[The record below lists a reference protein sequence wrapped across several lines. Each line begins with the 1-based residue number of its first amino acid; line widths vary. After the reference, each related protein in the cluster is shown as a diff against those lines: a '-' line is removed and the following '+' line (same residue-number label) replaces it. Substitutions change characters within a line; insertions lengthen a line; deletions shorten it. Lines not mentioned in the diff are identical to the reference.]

1 MNHSEPIKPL
11 TREDVAS
18 LLGVSDKTIDK
29 LIRAGSLPKPWQLGS
44 CRRLY
49 WHPDDW
55 NAWIDRQRLGEPGL
69 KDAPDTPTE
78 PQRVGVIRPTRPS
91 ATKTPALARLES
103 RQSSRLAA
111 LNGRR

>member
-1 MNHSEPIKPL
+1 MTDATPIKPL
-11 TREDVAS
+11 TREDIAS

-29 LIRAGSLPKPWQLGS
+29 MVREGTLPRPWQLGT

-49 WHPDDW
+49 WHPEDW
-55 NAWIDRQRLGEPGL
+55 NIWIERQRPGGLDL
-69 KDAPDTPTE
+69 KDAPATPTE
-78 PQRVGVIRPTRPS
+78 PQCVGSIRPTRPS

>member
-49 WHPDDW
+49 WHPNDW
-55 NAWIDRQRLGEPGL
+55 NAWIEQQRSRAEAEKPSTGSST
-69 KDAPDTPTE
+69 ACTPNTL
-78 PQRVGVIRPTRPS
+78 PMAATRRASRLPEI
-91 ATKTPALARLES
+91 ARLDS
-103 RQSSRLAA
+103 RQSAHLKA
-111 LNGRR
+111 LNSCT

>member
-11 TREDVAS
+11 TREDVVS
-18 LLGVSDKTIDK
+18 LLGVSDKTVDK
-29 LIRAGSLPKPWQLGS
+29 LIREGSLPKPWQLGT

-55 NAWIDRQRLGEPGL
+55 NAWIERQRLGEPGL
-69 KDAPDTPTE
+69 KDATTTPTE
-78 PQRVGVIRPTRPS
+78 PQRVGSIRPTRPS
-91 ATKTPALARLES
+91 ATKTTALARLES